1 MIFQGHLGLTTTE
14 KGVTAPTSREK
25 DTPAGSTP
33 PATAE
38 EPTIFQP
45 AQQKSPT
52 TTYSTREEAPEEP
65 NLPVSQPL
73 KKRAEIHDLP
83 KKTGKSLLFT
93 ASYKLYYFSV
103 SQIHCY
109 HYYTRVLLSSI
120 RFLTKG
126 FQVSIHCKV
135 SRHDTNHCSSLSIF

>member
-14 KGVTAPTSREK
+14 KGVTAQISREK
-25 DTPAGSTP
+25 DT

-38 EPTIFQP
+38 EPTICQP
-45 AQQKSPT
+45 TQHKSAT
-52 TTYSTREEAPEEP
+52 TTYRTREEAPEEP

-83 KKTGKSLLFT
+83 KKTGKSLFFT
-93 ASYKLYYFSV
+93 ASYRLSYFGP

-109 HYYTRVLLSSI
+109 HYYTRVFFT
-120 RFLTKG
+120 RA
-126 FQVSIHCKV
+126 FQVSIHCNV
-135 SRHDTNHCSSLSIF
+135 SRHNTYHCSLCIF